1 MHFDYVLIIGRKL
14 IHKYYL
20 RVLTAKKIILVVN
33 FWATVIRKKINLPG

>member
-20 RVLTAKKIILVVN
+20 RVLTAKKKIILVVN
-33 FWATVIRKKINLPG
+33 FWATVIRKKK